1 MCHEGMSPTIQAAWT
16 AGVQRVVQEVHSR
29 AEATAQSPAR
39 PLDLLVRAAD
49 PGRMGIPA
57 SVRISASSS
66 TARYGPSVNSMAGT
80 VRAPEAD
87 RMTRVARRVR
97 RPPTDPPPG
106 LVQRPADRA
115 AVAHDRVGDHPLG
128 VMKDPV
134 VLADDGRLQDGAM
147 VSAVQRPDN
156 DVAPGSAAP
165 RTVGRSVDRV
175 RSIESPLPALVPVA
189 RGPKPATRCVR
200 RGATAPGR

>member
-16 AGVQRVVQEVHSR
+16 AGVQRVVQEVHCR

-39 PLDLLVRAAD
+39 STFSYALPT

-156 DVAPGSAAP
+156 DVA
-165 RTVGRSVDRV
+165 RTALRHGRWVGALIASEASSRHFR
-175 RSIESPLPALVPVA
+175 PLSQW
-189 RGPKPATRCVR
+189 RGGRNRRLDVR